1 MRSAVYVA
9 DLDPFCSLA
18 QTAVHSPDILA
29 PLVETDSIANTGDTS
44 LLEIY
49 TSLCESPVA
58 DPGPYDPDALINARM
73 RTALQGGRA
82 EELQRLAGMWRLD
95 ETMDEAEWQDKIG
108 EMGVLATLLACA
120 TDPPGADVKVDFFLV
135 RATPTVGTDRP
146 LTSRCRCTAS
156 RRPSFCHRSCSS
168 STHRPASA

>member
-1 MRSAVYVA
+1 MTRLLWCSLMTRWYSPRRESCAFLAPTAA
-9 DLDPFCSLA
+9 DLDPSCSLA

-29 PLVETDSIANTGDTS
+29 PLVETGSIANTGDTS

-49 TSLCESPVA
+49 TSLCESPAA

-120 TDPPGADVKVDFFLV
+120 TDPPGAGVKVDFFLV
-135 RATPTVGTDRP
+135 
-146 LTSRCRCTAS
+146 SCRV
-156 RRPSFCHRSCSS
+156 
-168 STHRPASA
+168 